1 MHLESPILKISWG
14 RTCLRIPLKDRTS
27 GTQPSRRG
35 TNGTSPPAEPLH
47 PKLPNATEKSA
58 YSIALAGNKSPAVFI
73 SIRALDDLRKVIP
86 WLLKLSISLP
96 FFQDRVILGHFTSG
110 EI

>member
-14 RTCLRIPLKDRTS
+14 RTCLRNPLKDRTS

-35 TNGTSPPAEPLH
+35 TNGASPPAEPLH
-47 PKLPNATEKSA
+47 SKLPNATEKSA
-58 YSIALAGNKSPAVFI
+58 YPIALAGNKSPVVFI
-73 SIRALDDLRKVIP
+73 SFTHAGRSLKVIL
-86 WLLKLSISLP
+86 WLLKLSVSLP